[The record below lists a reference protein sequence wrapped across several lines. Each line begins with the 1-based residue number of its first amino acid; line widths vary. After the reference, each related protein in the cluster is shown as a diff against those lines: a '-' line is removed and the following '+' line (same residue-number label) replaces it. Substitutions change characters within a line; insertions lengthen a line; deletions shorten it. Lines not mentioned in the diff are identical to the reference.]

1 MSDTSF
7 APIAEQVRG
16 VLASQG
22 FMQLVGADI
31 AAVAPGEV
39 VLTLDRRPEVLQQ
52 HGFFHGGAI
61 AFLVDNAT
69 TAAAGTLID
78 RATQAVLTAEYKLN
92 FVAPAAGERLTCRAT
107 VLKPGRSLTIVEA
120 RVTCGGRDADGKLV
134 AVALATIAGIAR
146 ERVA

>member
-1 MSDTSF
+1 MTDTRF

-22 FMQLVGADI
+22 FMQLVGADV

-120 RVTCGGRDADGKLV
+120 KVTCGDRDADGKLV

>member
-1 MSDTSF
+1 MTDTSF

-22 FMQLVGADI
+22 FMQLVGAEI

-120 RVTCGGRDADGKLV
+120 KVTCGGRDADGKLV

>member
-1 MSDTSF
+1 MTEDSF
-7 APIAEQVRG
+7 APIARQVRD

-22 FMQLVGADI
+22 FMRLVGAEI

-78 RATQAVLTAEYKLN
+78 RTTQAVLTAEYKLN
-92 FVAPAAGERLTCRAT
+92 FVAPAAGERLTCRAS
-107 VLKPGRSLTIVEA
+107 VLKPGRSLTLVEA
-120 RVTCGGRDADGKLV
+120 RVTCGDRDADGKLV
-134 AVALATIAGIAR
+134 AAALATIAGTAR